1 MKRRLGCGRV
11 LHKERNQV
19 QIGRIGFYALV
30 FVGLTAVSGS
40 GQQPR
45 KAAADPKLETTYD
58 QFVGET
64 TVGTEFTPV
73 KVSGGDDAGQLDFRA
88 AYVCSGNQTSCVP
101 KQLGTGESAGD
112 VMLVLR
118 ARGANWAYQDL
129 PLKLSA
135 DGRRIEAPTP
145 VWEGKPASKSGDT
158 LYVEETVTTYVPAQA
173 LVRLSKARS
182 VRGEIGTVKFRLD
195 ARTIR
200 ALRELARGIELEPA
214 PPKPRSGRGKR
225 ANRQP

>member
-1 MKRRLGCGRV
+1 MARA

-19 QIGRIGFYALV
+19 RIGRIRFCALV
-30 FVGLTAVSGS
+30 FVALSAVSGS
-40 GQQPR
+40 AQQPR
-45 KAAADPKLETTYD
+45 KAAADPKIETTYD
-58 QFVGET
+58 QFVAET

-73 KVSGGDDAGQLDFRA
+73 RVLGGDDAGKLDFRA

-101 KQLGTGESAGD
+101 KPLGTGESAGD

>member
-1 MKRRLGCGRV
+1 MRT
-11 LHKERNQV
+11 
-19 QIGRIGFYALV
+19 GRIGFYALV

-45 KAAADPKLETTYD
+45 RAAADPKLETTYD

-73 KVSGGDDAGQLDFRA
+73 KVSGGNDAGELDFRA
-88 AYVCSGNQTSCVP
+88 AYVCSGNLTSCVP
-101 KQLGTGESAGD
+101 KPLGAGDDAGD

-118 ARGANWAYQDL
+118 ARSTAWTYQDL

-135 DGRRIEAPTP
+135 DGRRIEVPAP

-158 LYVEETVTTYVPAQA
+158 LYVEETLTTYVPAQM
-173 LVRLSKARS
+173 LVRLSKAKS
-182 VRGEIGTVKFRLD
+182 VRGEIGTVKFKLD
-195 ARTIR
+195 MQTIR
-200 ALRELARGIELEPA
+200 ALRELARGIQAEPGQ
-214 PPKPRSGRGKR
+214 PKSRARGSRR